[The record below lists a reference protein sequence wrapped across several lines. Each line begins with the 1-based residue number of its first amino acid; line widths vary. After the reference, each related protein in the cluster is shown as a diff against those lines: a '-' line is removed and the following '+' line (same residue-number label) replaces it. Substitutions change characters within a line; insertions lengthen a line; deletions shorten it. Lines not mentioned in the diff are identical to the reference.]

1 MKRYIFV
8 VTMLAAY
15 FIVSAQGFVPQFE
28 MPFYFVDS
36 LGNRD
41 TVWVGYDD
49 SLPGNG
55 TGGHYNEDFDGPLVT
70 NPFDSVFDVRVFHY
84 DDRFEG
90 INDWMLKHIVLG
102 YETIGGSNCGF
113 AEYAHVAIQCKYP
126 PLHMYYDSTLFGIN
140 SCRGNAAISNTHLF
154 YVLPNWWGA
163 EHQCLAV
170 TDSLQIDI
178 KSSFSGFDMNV
189 EGVIIENGTVETLNE
204 ILISFKPTGPCPPQL
219 VGISEPKPVASVFI
233 SPNPAQEKT
242 QVQLPKTTEAFQ
254 WALYNAFG
262 QAQQTGTIAAP
273 SVTGTLD
280 LDLSQLP
287 TGLYFISLSSSQ
299 RHWTGSV
306 VVQE

>member
-1 MKRYIFV
+1 MRYV
-8 VTMLAAY
+8 L
-15 FIVSAQGFVPQFE
+15 FITACLGLYSHSLLMAQQTPLFE
-28 MPFYFVDS
+28 TTIYVRDAVGNVDS
-36 LGNRD
+36 VQTGFDPQAIWGD
-41 TVWVGYDD
+41 TVLFHSIV
-49 SLPGNG
+49 NN
-55 TGGHYNEDFDGPLVT
+55 T
-70 NPFDSVFDVRVFHY
+70 PFDSVFDVRVFHY

-126 PLHMYYDSTLFGIN
+126 PLHMYYDSTLFGIS

-178 KSSFSGFDMNV
+178 KSLFSGFDMNV

-242 QVQLPKTTEAFQ
+242 QVRLPKTTEAFQ

-262 QAQQTGTIAAP
+262 QAQQTGRIAAP